1 MKKSI
6 GIIGAGIS
14 GLVFANLLM
23 KNSKYDF
30 TIYEKNSS
38 LKLGK
43 GYGLQLSTNSVSVL
57 NKIDFKTFIKH
68 NKFNPKKIDFYSL
81 ENSNRICDLDIS
93 QFNYEDVQYT
103 TLRRSFLIEFLE
115 ERLLSNSIQFNKE
128 IEKINHFNSKIEIT
142 FKGGLSEI
150 FDYLVISDGIFSLT
164 KSILF
169 NRNIRPKYFGCV
181 AIRGVTKKED
191 LKFVNKNN
199 ISVFFG
205 PNVHLVVYP
214 VSIGNELNLT
224 IIKRNILNQNILND
238 HSFFKD
244 ENNIKNFIEES
255 FINKNDNLKN
265 LFNNIQ
271 DLKCFP
277 VFTSDKIYQPKENNI
292 FFIGDAL
299 FAVPPTFAQGASQ
312 SIESAYE
319 LLKILNED
327 GSNNFNKYYN
337 SRFKRISMVNQR
349 SRLNYFIF
357 HISNPILVFIRN
369 VILKIIINNKKFL
382 NKYLGQIYLRK

>member
-23 KNSKYDF
+23 KSSKYDF

-43 GYGLQLSTNSVSVL
+43 SYGLQLSTNSVSVL

-128 IEKINHFNSKIEIT
+128 IEKINHLDSKIEIT

-181 AIRGVTKKED
+181 AIRGVTKKEN
-191 LKFVNKNN
+191 LKFINKNN

-255 FINKNDNLKN
+255 FINKNENLKN
-265 LFNNIQ
+265 FFNNIQ

-277 VFTSDKIYQPKENNI
+277 VFTSDKIHQPKENNI

-327 GSNNFNKYYN
+327 DGNNFNKYYN

-349 SRLNYFIF
+349 SKLNYFIF

-382 NKYLGQIYLRK
+382 NKYLGQIYLRR